1 MKKIVLAL
9 ALPWLLQA
17 QSIGELFDA
26 LKSHAQVKSDAM
38 LVQKGQIQKEMV
50 DASLYPKVD
59 LFASYDN
66 YASPTNM
73 KPIAPNVIKPMLAPG
88 STIAQPYS
96 YNIYRAGANFSMPI
110 FVKSLYTTAKKA
122 KAMHKSAKAKKRI
135 NILKKEALIVGA
147 NANFH
152 YLISLQKAL
161 QQKEKSLR
169 ATQETIKIKVDNGRS
184 PASALYK
191 INDSLHEIAIAQNNI
206 ELQKKKLIS
215 TIQSLTGITLQEPV
229 AMQEAESFTKGNFGS
244 LLPLQEKIRADR
256 MNVAAQKEKL
266 YPSIYAHGNY
276 TFSKAKA
283 YNNYKNVNEE
293 YGNIGVVV
301 NVPLFEMQQYSSIK
315 LAKVELKASEVE
327 LEKLREELKA
337 EADMLEGSLPL
348 LDNSYKLYTQSVADK
363 QKLLDIAK
371 VSYESGRISTEE
383 YLRYEDALVA
393 KKAELYKVE
402 ATKWQTLMQLAVI
415 YGNNIE
421 EMVK

>member
-1 MKKIVLAL
+1 MKKIVFAM

-17 QSIGELFDA
+17 QSIPELFDA
-26 LKSHAQVKSDAM
+26 LKSHAQVKSDAI
-38 LVQKGQIQKEMV
+38 LVQKSQIQKEMV
-50 DASLYPKVD
+50 DASLYPKID

-66 YASPTNM
+66 YASPTNL
-73 KPIAPNVIKPMLAPG
+73 KPIAPNAIQPMLAPG
-88 STIAQPYS
+88 SNIAQPYS
-96 YNIYRAGANFSMPI
+96 YNIYRAGAKFSMPI

-122 KAMHKSAKAKKRI
+122 KAMQRSVKAKKWI
-135 NILKKEALIVGA
+135 NILKNEAVIVGV

-152 YLISLQKAL
+152 YLVSLQKAL
-161 QQKEKSLR
+161 QQKEKSLD
-169 ATQETIKIKVDNGRS
+169 AMQETVKIKVENGRLA
-184 PASALYK
+184 ASALYK
-191 INDSLHEIAIAQNNI
+191 INDSLHEIAISKNNI

-215 TIQSLTGITLQEPV
+215 TIQSLTGITLQDPV
-229 AMQEAESFTKGNFGS
+229 AMQEMAGCTKGSFGS
-244 LLPLQEKIRADR
+244 LVPLQEKIRANR
-256 MNVAAQKEKL
+256 ISVTAQKEKL
-266 YPSIYAHGNY
+266 YPSLYAHGDY

-283 YNNYKNVNEE
+283 YNNSKDVDEE
-293 YGNIGVVV
+293 YGGIGVVL
-301 NVPLFEMQQYSSIK
+301 NIPLFEMQQYSNIK
-315 LAKVELKASEVE
+315 LAKVELQASKVE
-327 LEKLREELKA
+327 LEKLRQELQA
-337 EADMLEGSLPL
+337 QADMLEGSLPL

-371 VSYESGRISTEE
+371 VAFQSGRISTEE